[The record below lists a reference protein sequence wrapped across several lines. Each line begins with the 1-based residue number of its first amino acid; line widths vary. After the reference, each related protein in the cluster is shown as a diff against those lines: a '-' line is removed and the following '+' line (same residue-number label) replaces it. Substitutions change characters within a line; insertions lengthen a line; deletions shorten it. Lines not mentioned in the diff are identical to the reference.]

1 MGRKV
6 RKAPLPW
13 GERMEEGKYEDLG
26 KQRRA
31 DGKPKRA
38 AAGADAER
46 AASSLRPAP
55 ARRKRRDAPVPGKAR
70 AL

>member
-38 AAGADAER
+38 AGADAER

-55 ARRKRRDAPVPGKAR
+55 ARRKRRDAPVPGKAG